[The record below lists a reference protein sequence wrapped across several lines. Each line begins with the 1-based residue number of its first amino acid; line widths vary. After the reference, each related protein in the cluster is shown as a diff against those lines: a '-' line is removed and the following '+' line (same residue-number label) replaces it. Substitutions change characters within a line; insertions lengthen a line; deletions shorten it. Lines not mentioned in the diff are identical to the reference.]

1 MTISEQAKSQVI
13 RLIDEGERLN
23 PLDLEAFYNWLEA
36 SYEALEFHPVQQRR
50 FDEYCRSSYDSPS
63 MRRFV
68 GVWMLK
74 LALEEASPGSRGCQ
88 NLLESSKSVPHLPT
102 RSGAGSRRKR

>member
-1 MTISEQAKSQVI
+1 MTISEQSKLRLSQ
-13 RLIDEGERLN
+13 LIDEGENLN
-23 PLDLEAFYNWLEA
+23 PFNLIEFYNWLEA
-36 SYEALEFHPVQQRR
+36 SHEALGFHPVQQGR

-74 LALEEASPGSRGCQ
+74 QALY
-88 NLLESSKSVPHLPT
+88 
-102 RSGAGSRRKR
+102 